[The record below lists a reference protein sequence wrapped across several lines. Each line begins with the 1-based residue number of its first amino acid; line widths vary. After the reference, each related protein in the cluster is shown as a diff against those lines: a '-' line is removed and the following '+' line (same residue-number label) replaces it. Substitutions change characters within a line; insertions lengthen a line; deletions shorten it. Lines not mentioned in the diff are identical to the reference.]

1 MIRHRGT
8 GYPCQRAQAV
18 PSVGVAKEKFCER
31 HTHFFSQPSFSRTS
45 IAVGPL
51 AHGAA
56 STLEEFP
63 CADGDLDTRGGLPC

>member
-31 HTHFFSQPSFSRTS
+31 HTHFLSLNPQL
-45 IAVGPL
+45 L
-51 AHGAA
+51 AHLLQSVRSLTARPA
-56 STLEEFP
+56 L
-63 CADGDLDTRGGLPC
+63 